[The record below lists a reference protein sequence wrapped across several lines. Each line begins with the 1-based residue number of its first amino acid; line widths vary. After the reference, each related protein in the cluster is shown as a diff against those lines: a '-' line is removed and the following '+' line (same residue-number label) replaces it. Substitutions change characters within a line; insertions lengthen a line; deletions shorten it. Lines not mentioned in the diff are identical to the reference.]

1 MKTKH
6 VLYISILSSIIFCS
20 LGLFAYHFFI
30 MPDYGQLPD
39 IEKKRFIRT
48 ARQALLW
55 DDTLS
60 GRFRSP
66 YPSDFILAAEA
77 GRKAVVFIR
86 PVVTN
91 PIPNSRQN
99 SLSGSGVLLSSD
111 GLIVTNQHV
120 IGDADQVEVAL
131 QDRRIFIAKT
141 LGVDSHTDLALLKIE
156 SENLPFLVMGNS
168 DSLSVGEWILAVGN
182 PFNLHSTVTAGIVS
196 AKARNINLLES
207 QGIESFIQT
216 DAAVNMG
223 SSGGALVNTAG
234 LLVGINTAIISE
246 KGNYEGFSFA
256 VPVNVVRKVVADLK
270 EYGVVQRGWLGVE
283 IEEVDN
289 QMAKDAGLVK
299 IQGVYVSGVLKE
311 GSAQIAGIEKN
322 DIITAINR
330 QEIINTA
337 SFMEILAGFRP
348 GEKIE
353 VTIWRNEAEIKVSC
367 ILKNHLNTYD
377 PVAVYKHGIFE
388 SLGIEVRNP
397 DMTEKNLFGKL
408 GVVVVSVKRGTIIH
422 DTRMEPGF
430 IIREVNGIK
439 IKNGQ
444 HLKEILESNKGKEVR
459 AEGIYKNFVGS
470 YPYVFTIPK

>member
-1 MKTKH
+1 MKTRH
-6 VLYISILSSIIFCS
+6 VLYISIISSLLFS
-20 LGLFAYHFFI
+20 TLGLISYHYFI
-30 MPDYGQLPD
+30 MPDYGKLPD
-39 IEKKRFIRT
+39 IEKNRIIRT

-66 YPSDFILAAEA
+66 YPSDFITAAEA
-77 GRKAVVFIR
+77 GRKSVVFIR
-86 PVVTN
+86 PMLIN
-91 PIPNSRQN
+91 PTPNSRQN

-111 GLIVTNQHV
+111 GFIVTNQHV
-120 IGDADQVEVAL
+120 IGDADQVEVVL

-182 PFNLHSTVTAGIVS
+182 PFNLQSTVTAGIVS
-196 AKARNINLLES
+196 AKARNINMLES

-216 DAAVNMG
+216 DAAVNPG
-223 SSGGALVNTAG
+223 SSGGALINTAG

-289 QMAKDAGLVK
+289 QMAKDAGLDK
-299 IQGVYVSGVLKE
+299 IQGVFVSAVLMD
-311 GSAQIAGIEKN
+311 GSAQIAGIKKN
-322 DIITAINR
+322 DIISAINR
-330 QEIINTA
+330 QEIINRA

-348 GEKIE
+348 GETID
-353 VTIWRNEAEIKVSC
+353 VTIWRNQAEIKVTC

-377 PVAVYKHGIFE
+377 PVAVYKYGIFE

-397 DMTEKNLFGKL
+397 DMTEKSLFGKF
-408 GVVVVSVKRGTIIH
+408 GVIVVSIKRGTIIH

-430 IIREVNGIK
+430 IIQEVNGIK

-459 AEGIYKNFVGS
+459 AEGIYKNFVGT
-470 YPYVFTIPK
+470 YPYVFSIPK